1 MHMKTSRI
9 ILGLVPLVVLGAAA
23 YFWLNRSDPSAG
35 SAPPLAGVPANAS
48 AIARGEYLTRAADC
62 VACHTVPGSNNDFAG
77 GVAFVLPFGTIYSS
91 NITPDAETGIGAW
104 TDEDF
109 VRAMHDGVRKDGS
122 HLYPAFPYTSYTALS
137 RDDVLAI
144 KAYLFSLPPINSPER
159 SNELS
164 FPFNQRWAMG
174 FWNAAFFKN
183 QRFQN
188 DESRPAQWNSGA
200 YLATALGHCAEC
212 HTPRN
217 FGFGLKHGNE
227 LAGEEVQG
235 WAAYD
240 ITPDPQD
247 GIGAWTDEQIAAYL
261 KSGHAPGRASAS
273 GPMAE
278 VVSNSLQ
285 YLAADDVASLVSYLR
300 SVPARPGRVHIAA
313 DAGASLATRA
323 SAALPAPAAVRDPD
337 DPGLG
342 LFAGNC
348 AGCHSWDGLGR
359 QTVYADLRG
368 VRAVADP
375 AATNITQVILHGS
388 NYRIGEHDIYM
399 PAFAAGYSDAEVAA
413 LSNFVVRYFGN
424 RPGTLAA
431 KDVAQRRKDM

>member
-1 MHMKTSRI
+1 MKARRI
-9 ILGLVPLVVLGAAA
+9 VLSLVVLVALGTAA

-35 SAPPLAGVPANAS
+35 SAPPLAGAPTTATT
-48 AIARGEYLTRAADC
+48 IARGEYLTRAADC
-62 VACHTVPGSNNDFAG
+62 VACHTVPGSGKDFAG

-91 NITPDAETGIGAW
+91 NITPDLETGIGAW
-104 TDEDF
+104 SDEDF
-109 VRAMHDGVRKDGS
+109 VRAVHEGVRKDGRR
-122 HLYPAFPYTSYTALS
+122 LYPAFPYTSYTALS
-137 RDDVLAI
+137 RADVLAI
-144 KAYLFSLPPINSPER
+144 KAYLFSLPPVKEPRR

-183 QRFQN
+183 QRFKS
-188 DESRPAQWNSGA
+188 DDSKPAQWNSGA

-217 FGFGLKHGNE
+217 FGFGLKHGSE
-227 LAGEEVQG
+227 LTGEEVQG
-235 WAAYD
+235 WKAYN
-240 ITPDPQD
+240 ITSDSQH

-261 KSGHAPGRASAS
+261 KSGHAPGGASAS

-285 YLAADDVASLVSYLR
+285 YLTAQDIGSLVSYLR
-300 SVPARPGRVHIAA
+300 SVPARTGRLHIAA
-313 DAGASLATRA
+313 DTSAPPAAGASAV
-323 SAALPAPAAVRDPD
+323 LPAQPALRDAD
-337 DPGLG
+337 DPGLA

-348 AGCHSWDGLGR
+348 TGCHSWEGFGR

-375 AATNITQVILHGS
+375 AATNIAQVILHGS
-388 NYRIGEHDIYM
+388 NYRIGEQDIYM
-399 PAFAAGYSDAEVAA
+399 PAFAGGYSDAEIAA
-413 LSNFVVRYFGN
+413 LSNFVVGYSGN
-424 RPGTLAA
+424 QRGTLTAQ
-431 KDVAQRRKDM
+431 DIAQRRKDM

>member
-1 MHMKTSRI
+1 MKVRRI
-9 ILGLVPLVVLGAAA
+9 VLSLVVLVALGTAE
-23 YFWLNRSDPSAG
+23 YFWLNRSDPNG
-35 SAPPLAGVPANAS
+35 GTAPPLAGTPTTATMM
-48 AIARGEYLTRAADC
+48 ARGEYLTRAADC
-62 VACHTVPGSNNDFAG
+62 VACHTVAGSGKDFAG

-91 NITPDAETGIGAW
+91 NITSDPETGIGAW
-104 TDEDF
+104 SDEDF
-109 VRAMHDGVRKDGS
+109 VRAVHDGVRKDGKR
-122 HLYPAFPYTSYTALS
+122 LYPAFPYTSYTALS
-137 RDDVLAI
+137 RADVLAI
-144 KAYLFSLPPINSPER
+144 KAYLFSLPPLRQPER

-183 QRFQN
+183 QRFKS
-188 DESRPAQWNSGA
+188 DDSKPVQWNSGA

-217 FGFGLKHGNE
+217 FGFGLKHASE

-235 WAAYD
+235 WKAYN
-240 ITPDPQD
+240 ITADSQH

-261 KSGHAPGRASAS
+261 KSGHAAGRASAS

-285 YLAADDVASLVSYLR
+285 YLTAQDIASLVSYLR
-300 SVPARPGRVHIAA
+300 SVPASTDHLHIAA
-313 DAGASLATRA
+313 DTSTAPATRA
-323 SAALPAPAAVRDPD
+323 SAALPAPAALRDAN

-348 AGCHSWDGLGR
+348 TGCHSWDGFGR

-368 VRAVADP
+368 ERAVADP

-388 NYRIGEHDIYM
+388 NYRIGEQDIYM
-399 PAFAAGYSDAEVAA
+399 PAFAGGYSDAEIAA
-413 LSNFVVRYFGN
+413 LSNFVVGYFGN
-424 RPGTLAA
+424 RRGTLTA
-431 KDVAQRRKDM
+431 KDIAQRRKDM